1 LNQQFEGKPA
11 LPGQGD
17 DDEELAP
24 APIRALRGG
33 RMGVLPKIMGYGMSR
48 TIVEGLL
55 AGRGVALASI
65 LGPEAFGIWALFQ
78 MGLRYCAFSGLG
90 LLRGLEVEVVR
101 AGSDGEQPYSSKQ
114 AYWGEIASG
123 YTFWLYGPLS
133 VVAGL
138 SWLWWGD
145 RRVGLALLGVALGLL
160 LDRLWMYGLTFLRA
174 AGGLRRFAVLELV
187 QAAAQLAL
195 GSALALVWGVAGAF
209 VGFAIANLAG
219 VGLLARR
226 VPLRL
231 RTGRDAVRHLLRIG
245 FPVSVAGILTATL
258 ATADRLIVGAF
269 DGMSALGTYAFA
281 VSLSSLGVSL
291 ALVVRTVILTEV
303 YGEQENGGESA
314 SGQLLL
320 DRTLAVFSTL
330 VPSLAGVAALCLA
343 PAVTLLLPQFQA
355 AVPVAQTFVF
365 TGTMQG
371 LVNVAILGIV
381 AADRQ
386 HLLPVWSIGAV
397 LLNVGL
403 SLFALSAGFGLVGV
417 AIGAWFTRMLYA
429 GAILTLLGTRER
441 DRGGKLAGAKL
452 LAPSLWCAAVVGVIS
467 YLVPLQDPKM
477 LLIALPFYAA
487 AVAPLI
493 PRIGRALAAVHRT
506 GQSSLRS
513 RS

>member
-1 LNQQFEGKPA
+1 LSQKVEGQPA
-11 LPGQGD
+11 LPGQSD
-17 DDEELAP
+17 DDIEFAP
-24 APIRALRGG
+24 SPMPSSEPRRLR
-33 RMGVLPKIMGYGMSR
+33 VLPKIMGYGISR

-55 AGRGVALASI
+55 AVRGVALASI

-101 AGSDGEQPYSSKQ
+101 AGSDGERPYSSKQ
-114 AYWGEIASG
+114 AYWGEIASS
-123 YTFWLYGPLS
+123 YTFWLYVPLS
-133 VVAGL
+133 AVAAL
-138 SWLWWGD
+138 SWVWWGD
-145 RRVGLALLGVALGLL
+145 RRVGLALLGIALSLL

-174 AGGLRRFAVLELV
+174 AGGLRRFAALELA
-187 QAAAQLAL
+187 QAAAQLSL
-195 GSALALVWGVAGAF
+195 GPALALVWGVAGAF

-231 RTGRDAVRHLLRIG
+231 RAGRDGVRHLLGIG

-303 YGEQENGGESA
+303 YGEHGNGEDSA
-314 SGQLLL
+314 SGQVLLN
-320 DRTLAVFSTL
+320 RTLAVFSSL
-330 VPSLAGVAALCLA
+330 VPSLAGAAALCLA
-343 PAVTLLLPQFQA
+343 PAVTLLLPQYQA
-355 AVPVAQTFVF
+355 AVPVAQIFVF
-365 TGTMQG
+365 TGTIQG

-386 HLLPVWSIGAV
+386 HVLPVWSIGAV

-403 SLFALSAGFGLVGV
+403 SLLALTAGFGLIGV
-417 AIGAWFTRMLYA
+417 AIGAWFTRMIYA
-429 GAILTLLGTRER
+429 GAILALLGTGER
-441 DRGGKLAGAKL
+441 DHGAKVAAKL
-452 LAPSLWCAAVVGVIS
+452 LAPTLWCAAVVGVIS
-467 YLVPLQDPKM
+467 YLVPIQEPKM
-477 LLIALPFYAA
+477 LLIALPSYAA